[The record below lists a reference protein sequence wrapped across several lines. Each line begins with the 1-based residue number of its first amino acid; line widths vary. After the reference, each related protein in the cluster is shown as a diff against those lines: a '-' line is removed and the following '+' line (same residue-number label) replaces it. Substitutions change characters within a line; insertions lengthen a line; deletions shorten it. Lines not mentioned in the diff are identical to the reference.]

1 MCTIGRTSVGTAR
14 KAHHRPDRTECTT
27 RCEQDRTDYG
37 SKRGHNS
44 FLNTALAPIA
54 QKSIVVDSYG
64 SNGINVITQENY
76 EFLRDSFFNYALLLK
91 QEAVHTPGKSIG
103 ASIANLYDEMDKL
116 VGEGMNV
123 NIEQDNG
130 RLYFN
135 LWKCHK
141 WGELTLYYFPMK
153 FVEALNPTLRRISIT
168 FIHNLMRANGISTNE
183 KINSEASAVPQ
194 DRLPLP
200 QRVLVIDNDTLQL
213 EIAKEMLERNGVS
226 CTTCS
231 NAKELVNEMR
241 RQDYDLLLSDI
252 QMPETNGFE
261 ILALLRKSSI
271 GNSHTIPI
279 VAMTARG
286 EGEKEA
292 FIKGGFTDSIHKPFS
307 MRELLDM
314 VSSVVSRDVEE
325 SHTPDFATFTA
336 DVLDKRELL
345 RTFIIQSEQNMA
357 DLQSA
362 IKTGDIEK
370 LHDIAHEIKPS
381 LELLRADAPL
391 VKLRTTLNDSACDMN
406 TVNEQVKL
414 LIGHISG
421 LITEAEKEIKKMS
434 DETEGTDS

>member
-37 SKRGHNS
+37 SKRGRNS

-153 FVEALNPTLRRISIT
+153 FVESLNSTLRRISIT
-168 FIHNLMRANGISTNE
+168 FINKLMWANGISTILDE
-183 KINSEASAVPQ
+183 EDTDYIFMWLKEDDSQEEEEETVK
-194 DRLPLP
+194 RL
-200 QRVLVIDNDTLQL
+200 
-213 EIAKEMLERNGVS
+213 
-226 CTTCS
+226 
-231 NAKELVNEMR
+231 ELVRSYEKGKIGR
-241 RQDYDLLLSDI
+241 LLKRVESKSYYKNLPKALDTYEP
-252 QMPETNGFE
+252 QNGFE
-261 ILALLRKSSI
+261 QPL
-271 GNSHTIPI
+271 
-279 VAMTARG
+279 VDAMKRGLPFLTPARG
-286 EGEKEA
+286 IMQYAYDAYYSENPDFHPMYLQQQIRVVYDINDIVSDYLVDYYNSCSRETYDITPVTALDLSPDTEEL
-292 FIKGGFTDSIHKPFS
+292 FS
-307 MRELLDM
+307 MDDYPERFF
-314 VSSVVSRDVEE
+314 RW
-325 SHTPDFATFTA
+325 A
-336 DVLDKRELL
+336 DE
-345 RTFIIQSEQNMA
+345 FI
-357 DLQSA
+357 
-362 IKTGDIEK
+362 
-370 LHDIAHEIKPS
+370 S
-381 LELLRADAPL
+381 L
-391 VKLRTTLNDSACDMN
+391 
-406 TVNEQVKL
+406 
-414 LIGHISG
+414 IS
-421 LITEAEKEIKKMS
+421 
-434 DETEGTDS
+434 

>member
-37 SKRGHNS
+37 SKRGRNS

-153 FVEALNPTLRRISIT
+153 FVESLNS
-168 FIHNLMRANGISTNE
+168 
-183 KINSEASAVPQ
+183 
-194 DRLPLP
+194 
-200 QRVLVIDNDTLQL
+200 
-213 EIAKEMLERNGVS
+213 
-226 CTTCS
+226 
-231 NAKELVNEMR
+231 
-241 RQDYDLLLSDI
+241 
-252 QMPETNGFE
+252 
-261 ILALLRKSSI
+261 
-271 GNSHTIPI
+271 
-279 VAMTARG
+279 
-286 EGEKEA
+286 
-292 FIKGGFTDSIHKPFS
+292 
-307 MRELLDM
+307 
-314 VSSVVSRDVEE
+314 
-325 SHTPDFATFTA
+325 
-336 DVLDKRELL
+336 
-345 RTFIIQSEQNMA
+345 
-357 DLQSA
+357 
-362 IKTGDIEK
+362 
-370 LHDIAHEIKPS
+370 
-381 LELLRADAPL
+381 
-391 VKLRTTLNDSACDMN
+391 
-406 TVNEQVKL
+406 
-414 LIGHISG
+414 
-421 LITEAEKEIKKMS
+421 
-434 DETEGTDS
+434 